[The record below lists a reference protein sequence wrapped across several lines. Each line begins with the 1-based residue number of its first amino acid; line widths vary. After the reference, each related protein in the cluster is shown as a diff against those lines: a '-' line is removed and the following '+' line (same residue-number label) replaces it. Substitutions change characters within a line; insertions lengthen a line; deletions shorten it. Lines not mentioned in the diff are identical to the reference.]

1 MKVFIGNTGGRSY
14 AFGVPANDLKMLP
27 GGGLAFA
34 AGAAGDSGL
43 AKAVGAAF
51 AKSAGAGLI
60 ALATEAAEDVLEPAA
75 AYWREFAGEFLVS
88 LCQAPPSQ
96 REGEWVDVATPG
108 QADLEN
114 WKSKAPPAPGMEYL
128 SVERLVDLWE
138 SMNAYAAAE
147 VADHEGAL
155 DGWLRK
161 RHPLWRMVGRVT
173 FHLAENK
180 SNQEFPFAFLATY
193 THRLSKGARLQYLPL
208 GRALKQSI
216 ESSDLRRLESLLAP
230 VQRAAELSDLAREL
244 LDSRKVF
251 QALAWTP
258 AEAFRFLQA
267 VPRLEAGGVI
277 VKVPDWWSGGRP
289 SKPQVGVT
297 LDSKKKTTVGFAAM
311 LGFDVNVCLDGEN
324 LTPEQL
330 QALMDSAGNLVS
342 IKGRWV
348 EIDRERLSQ
357 ALDHWRR
364 AALAVAEGALSFAQG
379 MRMLAG
385 LTFGETSGIGALDA
399 AMAAEGGGDWS
410 LITAGGRFRELLDL
424 LRDPGSGD
432 GQSVVIPGNELKADL
447 RPYQQAGVDWL
458 WQLSQLGLGGCLA
471 DDMGLGKTLQVIALL
486 LKMRE
491 ARSGPAVSPS
501 LVVVPA
507 SLVGNWRAE
516 IERFAPSLR
525 ARYAHASQM
534 PRDELGALADEIGK
548 GGIDVVITTY
558 GMLGRIDGLAE
569 TEWRMVVLD
578 EAQAIKNPR
587 TAQSKKVREVAGG
600 SPSRFALTG
609 TPIENSV
616 GDLWALFDFL
626 NPGLLGTA
634 TRFREVS
641 ASLAAGT
648 GGDSEGYAKLRT
660 LVSPYILRRLKTDR
674 SVISDLPDKTE
685 VRALCSLT
693 KGQATLYQKTVL
705 QLAED
710 LKEAEGI
717 ERNGLVLTYLMRLKQ
732 ICNHPALWTGSGNF
746 DARDSGKLR
755 RLREICQEV
764 ASRGEKVLVFSQFRE
779 MCGPLSEFLEG
790 DDIFGRAGL
799 LLHGGTAVKRRQ
811 KLVEQFQRD
820 NGPPFFVIS
829 LKAGGTG
836 LNLTAASHVIHFDRW
851 WNPAVENQA
860 TDRAFRIGQKNNVL
874 VHKFVCSGTIEERID
889 RVISEKQELANEIL
903 GTSDG
908 AGKMLTAMSNDE
920 LLEFVAMDLE
930 AAVF

>member
-1 MKVFIGNTGGRSY
+1 VANADIRLLPNGHLALGEATAPAGSSAARSTGFSKSLRR
-14 AFGVPANDLKMLP
+14 AFSNSP
-27 GGGLAFA
+27 
-34 AGAAGDSGL
+34 
-43 AKAVGAAF
+43 
-51 AKSAGAGLI
+51 GAGLI
-60 ALATEAAEDVLEPAA
+60 ALATDAAEEVLEPAA
-75 AYWREFAGEFLVS
+75 AYWREFAGEFLVR

-96 REGEWVDVATPG
+96 REGEWIDVTCP
-108 QADLEN
+108 DEN
-114 WKSKAPPAPGMEYL
+114 ELQGWQDKAPPAAGMEYL
-128 SVERLVDLWE
+128 SVERLTDLWA
-138 SMNAYAAAE
+138 SMNGYAAAE
-147 VADHEGAL
+147 VGEHEGAV
-155 DGWLRK
+155 DEWLKK

-180 SNQEFPFAFLATY
+180 SSEEFPFAFLATY

-216 ESSDLRRLESLLAP
+216 ESSDLRRLEALLAP

-258 AEAFRFLQA
+258 AEAYRFLQA

-289 SKPQVGVT
+289 PKPQVGVT

-311 LGFDVNVCLDGEN
+311 LGFDVNVCLEGEN

-348 EIDRERLSQ
+348 EVDRERLNQ

-364 AALAVAEGALSFAQG
+364 AAAAVAEGGLSFAQG

-385 LTFGETSGIGALDA
+385 FTFGEASGIRELEA

-410 LITAGGRFRELLDL
+410 QVTAGGKFRELLAM
-424 LRDPGSGD
+424 LRDPDDNNAGAQVKLGKS
-432 GQSVVIPGNELKADL
+432 LKANL

-486 LKMRE
+486 LKLRKE
-491 ARSGPAVSPS
+491 RKTGSAPTS

-516 IERFAPSLR
+516 IERFAPSLM

-534 PRDELGALADEIGK
+534 SREELATLADQISRGTT
-548 GGIDVVITTY
+548 DVVITTY
-558 GMLGRIDGLAE
+558 GMLGRIEGLAGI
-569 TEWRMVVLD
+569 EWRTVVLD

-587 TAQSKKVREVAGG
+587 TAQSKKVREIASGTA
-600 SPSRFALTG
+600 SRFALTG

-634 TRFREVS
+634 TRFKEVS
-641 ASLAAGT
+641 ARLAGT
-648 GGDSEGYAKLRT
+648 GDGETGGYAKLRA

-693 KGQATLYQKTVL
+693 KGQAALYQKTVQ

-746 DARDSGKLR
+746 EARDSGKLR

-779 MCGPLSEFLEG
+779 MCGPLTEFLEE

-811 KLVEQFQRD
+811 KLVEQFQSD

-889 RVISEKQELANEIL
+889 RVISEKQELADEIL
-903 GTSDG
+903 GTSAG
-908 AGKMLTAMSNDE
+908 AEKMLTAMSNEE
-920 LLEFVAMDLE
+920 LLEFVSMDLE

>member
-1 MKVFIGNTGGRSY
+1 MPNGHLVLGGASGSGEEAAGFSKPLR
-14 AFGVPANDLKMLP
+14 
-27 GGGLAFA
+27 LAF
-34 AGAAGDSGL
+34 S
-43 AKAVGAAF
+43 
-51 AKSAGAGLI
+51 KSPGAGLI
-60 ALATEAAEDVLEPAA
+60 VLATDAAEEVLEPAA
-75 AYWREFAGEFLVS
+75 AYWREFAGEFLVR

-96 REGEWVDVATPG
+96 REGEWVDVACP
-108 QADLEN
+108 DLNELQS
-114 WKSKAPPAPGMEYL
+114 WQRKAPPAAGMEYL
-128 SVERLVDLWE
+128 STERLADLWQE
-138 SMNAYAAAE
+138 MNGYAAAE
-147 VADHEGAL
+147 VAEHEGAV
-155 DGWLRK
+155 DDWLKK

-180 SNQEFPFAFLATY
+180 SSEEFPFAFLATY

-216 ESSDLRRLESLLAP
+216 ESNDLRRLESLLAP

-297 LDSKKKTTVGFAAM
+297 LDSKKKTTVGFDAM

-330 QALMDSAGNLVS
+330 QALMDSTGNLVS

-348 EIDRERLSQ
+348 EVDRERLSQ

-364 AALAVAEGALSFAQG
+364 AAAAVAEGGLSFAQG

-385 LTFGETSGIGALDA
+385 FTFGEASGISELDA
-399 AMAAEGGGDWS
+399 AMSAEGGGDWS
-410 LITAGGRFRELLDL
+410 LITAGGKFRQLLDD
-424 LRDPGSGD
+424 LRNPDSMEGGPAVHLGK
-432 GQSVVIPGNELKADL
+432 ELKADL

-486 LKMRE
+486 LQMRNHDKQR
-491 ARSGPAVSPS
+491 AASPG
-501 LVVVPA
+501 LIVVPA

-525 ARYAHASQM
+525 VRYAHASQM
-534 PRDELGALADEIGK
+534 PREQLGTLVGDVGE

-558 GMLGRIDGLAE
+558 GMLGRIDGLADIS
-569 TEWRMVVLD
+569 WRMVVLD

-587 TAQSKKVREVAGG
+587 TAQSRKVREVAGDAQA
-600 SPSRFALTG
+600 RFALTG

-616 GDLWALFDFL
+616 GDLWAQFDFL

-641 ASLAAGT
+641 ASLAASAGE
-648 GGDSEGYAKLRT
+648 SEGYAKLRT

-693 KGQATLYQKTVL
+693 KGQATLYQKTVQ
-705 QLAED
+705 QLSED

-746 DARDSGKLR
+746 DAKDSGKLK
-755 RLREICQEV
+755 RLREICQEI

-779 MCGPLSEFLEG
+779 MCGPLTEFLEA
-790 DDIFGRAGL
+790 DDLFGRAGL
-799 LLHGGTAVKRRQ
+799 LLHGGTAVQRRQ

-820 NGPPFFVIS
+820 DGPPFFVIS

-889 RVISEKQELANEIL
+889 RVISEKQELADEIL
-903 GTSDG
+903 GTSAG
-908 AGKMLTAMSNDE
+908 AEKMLTAMSNEE
-920 LLEFVAMDLE
+920 LLDFVSMDLG

>member
-1 MKVFIGNTGGRSY
+1 MFGDGAEKRSGRSK
-14 AFGVPANDLKMLP
+14 VVSLVL
-27 GGGLAFA
+27 
-34 AGAAGDSGL
+34 S
-43 AKAVGAAF
+43 
-51 AKSAGAGLI
+51 KSVGAGLI
-60 ALATEAAEDVLEPAA
+60 ALATEAAEEVLAPAA
-75 AYWREFAGEFLVS
+75 SYWREFAGEFLIR

-96 REGEWVDVATPG
+96 REGEWVDVAVLDR
-108 QADLEN
+108 ADLEM
-114 WKSKAPPAPGMEYL
+114 WKGKAPPAAGMEYL
-128 SVERLVDLWE
+128 SVDRLADFWV

-147 VADHEGAL
+147 VAEHAGAV
-155 DGWLRK
+155 DEWLKK

-180 SNQEFPFAFLATY
+180 SNEEFPFAFLATY

-216 ESSDLRRLESLLAP
+216 ESNDLRRLESLLAP
-230 VQRAAELSDLAREL
+230 VQRAAELSDLAREM

-258 AEAFRFLQA
+258 ADAFRFLQA

-330 QALMDSAGNLVS
+330 QALMESAGNLVS

-348 EIDRERLSQ
+348 EIDRERLGQ

-364 AALAVAEGALSFAQG
+364 AAVAVAEGGLSFAQG

-385 LTFGETSGIGALDA
+385 FTFGEASGISELDA
-399 AMAAEGGGDWS
+399 AMSAEGGGDWS
-410 LITAGGRFRELLDL
+410 LITAGGKFRELLHQ
-424 LRDPGSGD
+424 LRDPGAGD
-432 GQSVVIPGNELKADL
+432 GKAVVKLGKELKADL

-486 LKMRE
+486 LKLRRTRDE
-491 ARSGPAVSPS
+491 ESVTPS

-516 IERFAPSLR
+516 LERFAPSLQ

-534 PRDELGALADEIGK
+534 PRDELATLADQISK
-548 GGIDVVITTY
+548 RSIDVVITTY
-558 GMLGRIDGLAE
+558 GMLGRIDGLADID
-569 TEWRMVVLD
+569 WRMVVLD

-587 TAQSKKVREVAGG
+587 TTQSKKVREVASG
-600 SPSRFALTG
+600 SPTRFALTG

-641 ASLAAGT
+641 ACLAEGS
-648 GGDSEGYAKLRT
+648 GGDSAGYAKLRT

-746 DARDSGKLR
+746 DAKDSGKLR

-779 MCGPLSEFLEG
+779 MCGPLTEFLEA

-799 LLHGGTAVKRRQ
+799 LLHGGTAVQRRQ
-811 KLVEQFQRD
+811 KLVEQFQGD

-889 RVISEKQELANEIL
+889 RVISEKQELADEIL
-903 GTSDG
+903 GTSAG
-908 AGKMLTAMSNDE
+908 AEKMLTAMSNEE
-920 LLEFVAMDLE
+920 LLEFVSMDLE
-930 AAVF
+930 AAIF